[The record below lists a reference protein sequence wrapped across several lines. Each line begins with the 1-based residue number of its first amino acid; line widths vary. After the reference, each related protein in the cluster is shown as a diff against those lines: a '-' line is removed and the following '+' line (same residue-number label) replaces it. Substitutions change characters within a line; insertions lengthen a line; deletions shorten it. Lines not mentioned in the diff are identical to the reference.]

1 MISAYRGV
9 YQTFTADSCLNEAEV
24 IVFYHCLFLTY
35 TSFMTI
41 FQLQALQPLS
51 RLSRDF
57 SDFSRDI
64 GQRNR
69 TFRQTLCGRSATEN
83 SNNSDVGNI
92 STNAPQSIGLGLLAS
107 ACGLSNDT
115 FGGFDLKQLPSAMSR
130 LWPTVFGNATN
141 SSSSQPKSC
150 RDLNYNTVNRK
161 GT

>member
-1 MISAYRGV
+1 MNNYTIICLPLPIFVYILKNGQRLLSALSYDWG
-9 YQTFTADSCLNEAEV
+9 N
-24 IVFYHCLFLTY
+24 LTKD
-35 TSFMTI
+35 
-41 FQLQALQPLS
+41 LQALQPLS

-69 TFRQTLCGRSATEN
+69 TFRQTLCGRSAAEN

-92 STNAPQSIGLGLLAS
+92 STNAPQSIGLALLAS

-130 LWPTVFGNATN
+130 LWPAVFGNATN
-141 SSSSQPKSC
+141 SSSSHPKSC